1 MEKRVYQEWK
11 GSNIFLC
18 GGRLFFGPDAKSVLL
33 TVLLVLVPVIIFC
46 VFVAR
51 HLFHEFSSYNSGY
64 AVLLVTIL
72 FTVIVLFLLL
82 LTSARDPGIVPR
94 ATHPPEEDLCYS
106 SAISAD
112 GSRQTP
118 TLQIPRTKE
127 IIYKGKPVKIKYC
140 DTCMV
145 FRPLRCSHCSIC
157 NNCVEHFDHHC
168 PWVGQCIGL
177 RNYRYF
183 FMFVSSSTVLC
194 IFVFAMSAV
203 YIKFLMDGHYPT
215 VLKAMKKS
223 PASIIL
229 MLYCFI
235 ALWFVGGLTCFHLY
249 LISTNQTT
257 YENFRYKAEGRR
269 NIFDNGCLNNFM
281 EVFCTKTKPSKND
294 FRAFVAAEASELPS
308 QYYSN
313 RHVVEETD
321 DDTSGDPRAKVE
333 DDLDLGGD
341 LLKLSQRR
349 HYEDFDEEMGR
360 ERSSNGRRA
369 PDTTGNAV
377 SRSDV
382 RISSRDRRSGSWDI
396 APESLSINSS

>member
-1 MEKRVYQEWK
+1 
-11 GSNIFLC
+11 
-18 GGRLFFGPDAKSVLL
+18 
-33 TVLLVLVPVIIFC
+33 
-46 VFVAR
+46 
-51 HLFHEFSSYNSGY
+51 
-64 AVLLVTIL
+64 
-72 FTVIVLFLLL
+72 
-82 LTSARDPGIVPR
+82 
-94 ATHPPEEDLCYS
+94 
-106 SAISAD
+106 
-112 GSRQTP
+112 
-118 TLQIPRTKE
+118 
-127 IIYKGKPVKIKYC
+127 
-140 DTCMV
+140 
-145 FRPLRCSHCSIC
+145 
-157 NNCVEHFDHHC
+157 
-168 PWVGQCIGL
+168 
-177 RNYRYF
+177 
-183 FMFVSSSTVLC
+183 MF
-194 IFVFAMSAV
+194 
-203 YIKFLMDGHYPT
+203 
-215 VLKAMKKS
+215 
-223 PASIIL
+223 
-229 MLYCFI
+229 
-235 ALWFVGGLTCFHLY
+235 
-249 LISTNQTT
+249 QTT

-294 FRAFVAAEASELPS
+294 FRAFVAAEAPELPS